1 MDHLATR
8 IDVTAW
14 PVFGFSPHIIRIFT
28 DGTPPAAWVGM
39 ANDSGP
45 DHLSASTRV
54 AQTNVIE
61 LERGPLVIPVVAEQL
76 EIERRVV
83 DRGRVVITK
92 QVEERTEHVA
102 LDPLWHDDVDVER
115 VAKGHFVEVTP
126 VPRYEGDTLVL
137 PVVEEVLVVEKRLRL
152 REEVRITRRQT
163 QVPAPAQDITL
174 RAENVRIERV
184 ETPSTT
190 GAIKDLHPVK
200 PGRTGL

>member
-1 MDHLATR
+1 
-8 IDVTAW
+8 
-14 PVFGFSPHIIRIFT
+14 
-28 DGTPPAAWVGM
+28 M
-39 ANDSGP
+39 ANDSSP
-45 DHLSASTRV
+45 EHLSGATQV
-54 AQTNVIE
+54 VPANVIE

-115 VAKGHFVEVTP
+115 VTKGHFVETPP

-163 QVPAPAQDITL
+163 QVPAPAQDVTL
-174 RAENVRIERV
+174 RTETVRV
-184 ETPSTT
+184 ERLENPSTT
-190 GAIKDLHPVK
+190 DARKDLTPVK
-200 PGRTGL
+200 PGRTGPDLLFMH